1 MATILFALGQTVA
14 TPGALSAFE
23 ANRQTP
29 DEFIR
34 RHQNG
39 DWGDLESEDK
49 LANDEALK
57 SGGRLFSAYNLR
69 DGTKIWLITESDRS
83 SSCLLLPSEY

>member
-23 ANRQTP
+23 ANHQTP

-39 DWGDLESEDK
+39 DWGDVPEEDK
-49 LANDEALK
+49 KENELSLREGFRIL
-57 SGGRLFSAYNLR
+57 SAYRLNDQTR
-69 DGTKIWLITESDRS
+69 IWIITEADRS
-83 SSCLLLPSEY
+83 STCVLLPEEY